1 MSDKEQKK
9 SWGIV
14 GGGILGMTLA
24 YRLES
29 RGYKVT
35 LYEASES
42 LGGLANTWKMNDVEW
57 DRFYHV
63 ILNSDSYLMEL
74 LKELNLENEVQWV
87 ETKTGFY
94 TGGKL
99 YSMSNSMEFLKF
111 PPLNIIDKIRLGI
124 TILYASRIKNNDRL
138 EKIPVSKWLLKW
150 SGKNTFEKI
159 WLPLLKAK
167 LGDHYKKTSAAFI
180 WATIQRMYAARRSGL
195 KKEMFGYIPGGYKK
209 ILSSFSDKLKGNDI
223 TIHTGWKAKKVSVKD
238 QLLTVESDGGEIAVH
253 DNVILTA
260 PSPVVSEICNEIS
273 DESIQRHGN
282 IEYLGVICPAV
293 ILKKSIS
300 PYYVTNITDDNVPF
314 TGVIE
319 MTALADRKFFNGNS
333 LIYLPK
339 YIAPDDALFDKSDE
353 EIKRI
358 FMGVL
363 FRMYPEFSEQ
373 DLLFFGVSRARHVF
387 ALPTMEY
394 SRKLPGIKTSIPGLY
409 VINAAHIN
417 NGTLN
422 VNETI
427 NLADRGLKTILESN
441 DTNG

>member
-1 MSDKEQKK
+1 MNKNK

-24 YRLES
+24 YRLAS
-29 RGYKVT
+29 KGYNVS

-42 LGGLANTWKMNDVEW
+42 LGGLANTWKMNDIEW

-63 ILNSDSYLMEL
+63 ILNSDGYLREL
-74 LKELNLENEVQWV
+74 LKELDLDSEIQWV

-99 YSMSNSMEFLKF
+99 YSMSNSMEFLRF
-111 PPLNIIDKIRLGI
+111 PPLNIIDKFRLGI
-124 TILYASRIKNNDRL
+124 TILYASRIKNSSRL
-138 EKIPVSKWLLKW
+138 EKIPVDKWLLKW
-150 SGKNTFEKI
+150 SGRNTFEKI

-209 ILSSFSDKLKGNDI
+209 ILSSFSNMLKDKNI
-223 TIHTGWKAKKVSVKD
+223 TIHTGWKANKIINQNNSVK
-238 QLLTVESDGGEIAVH
+238 VESIAGDVVIH
-253 DNVILTA
+253 DNIILTA
-260 PSPVVSEICNEIS
+260 PSPIVNKLCEGITDN
-273 DESIQRHGN
+273 SIQRHGT
-282 IEYLGVICPAV
+282 IDYLGVICPAV
-293 ILKKSIS
+293 ILSKSIS

-319 MTALADRKFFNGNS
+319 MTSLADKKYFNGNS

-339 YIAPDDALFDKSDE
+339 YLAPDDPLFDRNDE
-353 EIKRI
+353 EIKKI
-358 FMGVL
+358 FMDAL
-363 FRMYPEFSEQ
+363 FGMYPELNEG
-373 DLLFFGVSRARHVF
+373 DLIFFGVSRARYVF
-387 ALPTMEY
+387 ALPTLEY
-394 SRKLPGIKTSIPGLY
+394 TRNLPGIKTSIPGLFI
-409 VINAAHIN
+409 INAAHIN

-427 NLADRGLKTILESN
+427 SLASFDVQK
-441 DTNG
+441 